1 MVSTPAKRHTH
12 RVKLAWATDVHLN
25 FLPRAEVERFAE
37 AIVAEQPDALALS
50 GDIAEAPTL
59 EPLLELLAARLA
71 RPIYFVLGNHDF
83 YRGDLATVRERAAAL
98 AVRSPHLTWLP
109 AAGVVPLSPATGL
122 VGVDGWGD
130 GRLGDFAGSQIELAD
145 WQLIADLRLPPAE
158 RLEKLRELG
167 DQAAAELRPLL
178 RAALAS
184 FTRVVVVT
192 HVPPFREAAWH
203 EGRPS
208 DDQWLPWFS
217 CAATGE
223 VLLEAAASHP
233 DRELI
238 VLCGH
243 THGSGEHAAR
253 ENLRVLTGGATYG
266 APELQ
271 RSLML

>member
-1 MVSTPAKRHTH
+1 M
-12 RVKLAWATDVHLN
+12 KLAWATDVHLD
-25 FLPRAEVERFAE
+25 LIPPREVERFAD
-37 AIVAEQPDALALS
+37 AVAAEQPDALALS

-59 EPLLELLAARLA
+59 EAILEVLAARLD

-83 YRGDLATVRERAAAL
+83 YRGDIASVRARAAGL
-98 AVRSPHLTWLP
+98 AGRSAHLVWLP
-109 AAGVVPLSPATGL
+109 AAGVVPLSRSTAL

-130 GRLGDFAGSQIELAD
+130 GRLGDFAGSRIDLAD
-145 WQLIADLRLPPAE
+145 WVLIADLRLARDA
-158 RLEKLRELG
+158 RLARLRALG
-167 DQAAAELRPLL
+167 DESAAELRRLL
-178 RAALAS
+178 GQALAG
-184 FTRVVVVT
+184 FEEVVVVT

-233 DRELI
+233 DRAIL

-243 THGSGEHAAR
+243 THGSGEHAPAPG
-253 ENLRVLTGGATYG
+253 LRVLTGGATYG

-271 RSLML
+271 RTFLF